1 MSDNENSNKK
11 LMPEGGSSPPTDQVQ
26 TTDAPAVDSETKDTS
41 SAEEE
46 EKNPQT
52 PSTDND
58 KDKDESQGQ
67 ETEGG
72 EEPNEN
78 PNKENKNDYS
88 ETAKKVGESLG
99 EKYNKMLE
107 AKKND
112 NNKDSLGDQM
122 KDLNEVQVDK
132 AFVSDSINLLGK
144 ISFDELIGN
153 PLRAA
158 VKAQR
163 DLAKETLSYI
173 REEGIKVDENGQGQI
188 TYVTMNFIR
197 DGKQVKMRVPLLTLM
212 PVPRLSISTM
222 SYTFKAKVNAMS
234 GVVASVGSGGTPINA
249 GISTGEGSKSAAPA
263 KQTTDSSAKGNNETT
278 GNKPGASTDNPAASK
293 DNPAA
298 SKDNPAASS
307 NNPTASA
314 AGAKPTISTTPTMSV
329 GYSSKKDSGATR
341 DSRYSVE
348 TTMDISITASEGEMP
363 RGIDRLLGV
372 LDDSTEV
379 IDPKGTL
386 QVSAD
391 RISLVN
397 NYGAI
402 SVSYRNGKGA
412 YAPTDVTCEPI
423 EGEAKPDMLE
433 SGDEMLLIFKA
444 KGVYMVSAGELHR
457 IVFVS

>member
-1 MSDNENSNKK
+1 MSDNENNNND
-11 LMPEGGSSPPTDQVQ
+11 LMPEGGSSPPTDQVSQ
-26 TTDAPAVDSETKDTS
+26 TDAPAVGSENNDTS
-41 SAEEE
+41 SAEEKE
-46 EKNPQT
+46 EKPQG

-72 EEPNEN
+72 EES
-78 PNKENKNDYS
+78 NKENKNDFS
-88 ETAKKVGESLG
+88 ETAKKVGKSLT
-99 EKYNKMLE
+99 EKYNELLE

-112 NNKDSLGDQM
+112 NKKDSLGDQM

-132 AFVSDSINLLGK
+132 TFVSDSINLLGK

-188 TYVTMNFIR
+188 TYVTMNFFR

-234 GVVASVGSGGTPINA
+234 GVVASVGNGGTPINA
-249 GISTGEGSKSAAPA
+249 GMSTDNGSKSAASAKPA
-263 KQTTDSSAKGNNETT
+263 KDSSSKGNNEKT
-278 GNKPGASTDNPAASK
+278 GDEPAASTE
-293 DNPAA
+293 N
-298 SKDNPAASS
+298 SAASS
-307 NNPTASA
+307 NKTAASA

-444 KGVYMVSAGELHR
+444 KGVYIVSAGELTR

>member
-1 MSDNENSNKK
+1 
-11 LMPEGGSSPPTDQVQ
+11 MPEGGSSPPTDQVS
-26 TTDAPAVDSETKDTS
+26 TTDPPAVDSETNDTS
-41 SAEEE
+41 SAENEE
-46 EKNPQT
+46 ENQQT
-52 PSTDND
+52 PTTDND
-58 KDKDESQGQ
+58 NDESQGQ
-67 ETEGG
+67 RTEGG
-72 EEPNEN
+72 EEPDGNDKENEN
-78 PNKENKNDYS
+78 PNKENKNDLPNTIGNS
-88 ETAKKVGESLG
+88 VGKVFKEGMDAWKTTSNAG
-99 EKYNKMLE
+99 
-107 AKKND
+107 ND
-112 NNKDSLGDQM
+112 KSLGDQM

-249 GISTGEGSKSAAPA
+249 GISTDNGSKSAAPA
-263 KQTTDSSAKGNNETT
+263 KQTTGSSAKGNNEKT
-278 GNKPGASTDNPAASK
+278 GDKPAASTDN
-293 DNPAA
+293 
-298 SKDNPAASS
+298 
-307 NNPTASA
+307 SA
-314 AGAKPTISTTPTMSV
+314 
-329 GYSSKKDSGATR
+329 
-341 DSRYSVE
+341 
-348 TTMDISITASEGEMP
+348 
-363 RGIDRLLGV
+363 
-372 LDDSTEV
+372 
-379 IDPKGTL
+379 
-386 QVSAD
+386 AD

-412 YAPTDVTCEPI
+412 YAPTDVNCEPI

>member
-1 MSDNENSNKK
+1 
-11 LMPEGGSSPPTDQVQ
+11 MPEGGSPPPTDQVQ
-26 TTDAPAVDSETKDTS
+26 TTDATAVDSETNNTS
-41 SAEEE
+41 SAENEE
-46 EKNPQT
+46 ENQQT

-58 KDKDESQGQ
+58 KNKDEGQSQ

-72 EEPNEN
+72 EEPD
-78 PNKENKNDYS
+78 ENKKEDKNDL
-88 ETAKKVGESLG
+88 ADKLKKGGESLTQ
-99 EKYNKMLE
+99 KYNKLLE
-107 AKKND
+107 AKRNE

-188 TYVTMNFIR
+188 TYVTMNFFR

-263 KQTTDSSAKGNNETT
+263 KPTTDSSAKGNNEKT
-278 GNKPGASTDNPAASK
+278 GDKSAASTDNPTASTEK
-293 DNPAA
+293 PAT
-298 SKDNPAASS
+298 SS
-307 NNPTASA
+307 DKPTASA

-412 YAPTDVTCEPI
+412 YTPTDVTCEPI

>member
-1 MSDNENSNKK
+1 MSDNENNNND
-11 LMPEGGSSPPTDQVQ
+11 LMPEGGSSPPTDQVPE
-26 TTDAPAVDSETKDTS
+26 TDATAVGSETTDTS
-41 SAEEE
+41 SAEEG
-46 EKNPQT
+46 NPQT

-58 KDKDESQGQ
+58 KDEGQGQ

-72 EEPNEN
+72 EEPDGNNKENEN
-78 PNKENKNDYS
+78 PNKENKNDLPNTIGNS
-88 ETAKKVGESLG
+88 VGKVFKEGMDAWKATSNTG
-99 EKYNKMLE
+99 
-107 AKKND
+107 ND
-112 NNKDSLGDQM
+112 KSLGDQM

-188 TYVTMNFIR
+188 TYVTMNFFR

-249 GISTGEGSKSAAPA
+249 GISTDNGSKSAASA
-263 KQTTDSSAKGNNETT
+263 KPTTDSSSKGNNGKT
-278 GNKPGASTDNPAASK
+278 GDKPAASTDKPAASTENSATSSNK
-293 DNPAA
+293 TAA
-298 SKDNPAASS
+298 SA
-307 NNPTASA
+307 T
-314 AGAKPTISTTPTMSV
+314 GAKSTISTTPTMSV

-444 KGVYMVSAGELHR
+444 KGVYMVSAGEQTR

>member
-1 MSDNENSNKK
+1 MSDNENNNNN

-26 TTDAPAVDSETKDTS
+26 TTDATAVDSETNNTS
-41 SAEEE
+41 SAENKEE
-46 EKNPQT
+46 NQQT
-52 PSTDND
+52 PTTDND
-58 KDKDESQGQ
+58 NDKDESQNQ

-72 EEPNEN
+72 EEPN
-78 PNKENKNDYS
+78 KENKNDFS
-88 ETAKKVGESLG
+88 ETAKKVGKSLTD
-99 EKYNKMLE
+99 KYNELKE

-112 NNKDSLGDQM
+112 NKKDSLGDQM

-132 AFVSDSINLLGK
+132 TFVSDSINLLGK

-249 GISTGEGSKSAAPA
+249 GISTDNGSKSAAPA
-263 KQTTDSSAKGNNETT
+263 KPTTDSSAKGNNGKT
-278 GNKPGASTDNPAASK
+278 GDNPTASTENSAASTE
-293 DNPAA
+293 N
-298 SKDNPAASS
+298 SAASS
-307 NNPTASA
+307 NKTAASA
-314 AGAKPTISTTPTMSV
+314 TGAKSTISTTPTMSV

-412 YAPTDVTCEPI
+412 YTPTDVTCEPI

>member
-1 MSDNENSNKK
+1 
-11 LMPEGGSSPPTDQVQ
+11 MPGGESSPPTDQVSQ
-26 TTDAPAVDSETKDTS
+26 TDAPAVDSETTDTS
-41 SAEEE
+41 SAEED
-46 EKNPQT
+46 NQQA

-58 KDKDESQGQ
+58 NDESQGQ

-72 EEPNEN
+72 EEPN
-78 PNKENKNDYS
+78 KENKNDFS
-88 ETAKKVGESLG
+88 ETAKNVGKSLTQ
-99 EKYNKMLE
+99 KYNELLE

-112 NNKDSLGDQM
+112 NKKDSLGDQM

-173 REEGIKVDENGQGQI
+173 REEGIKVDEDGQGQI
-188 TYVTMNFIR
+188 TYVTMNFFR

-249 GISTGEGSKSAAPA
+249 GMSTDNSSKSAASAKPA
-263 KQTTDSSAKGNNETT
+263 KDSSAKGNNEKT
-278 GNKPGASTDNPAASK
+278 GDKPAASSEKPAASTDNS
-293 DNPAA
+293 
-298 SKDNPAASS
+298 AASS
-307 NNPTASA
+307 NKTATSA
-314 AGAKPTISTTPTMSV
+314 AGAKPTIATTPTMSV

-412 YAPTDVTCEPI
+412 YAPTDVTCDPI

-444 KGVYMVSAGELHR
+444 KGVYMVSAGELTR

>member
-1 MSDNENSNKK
+1 
-11 LMPEGGSSPPTDQVQ
+11 
-26 TTDAPAVDSETKDTS
+26 
-41 SAEEE
+41 
-46 EKNPQT
+46 
-52 PSTDND
+52 
-58 KDKDESQGQ
+58 
-67 ETEGG
+67 
-72 EEPNEN
+72 
-78 PNKENKNDYS
+78 
-88 ETAKKVGESLG
+88 
-99 EKYNKMLE
+99 
-107 AKKND
+107 
-112 NNKDSLGDQM
+112 M

-188 TYVTMNFIR
+188 TYVTMNFFR

-249 GISTGEGSKSAAPA
+249 GISTDNGSKSAASAKPA
-263 KQTTDSSAKGNNETT
+263 KESSAKGNNEKT
-278 GNKPGASTDNPAASK
+278 GDEPAASTDNSAVSSNKTAASATGTK
-293 DNPAA
+293 
-298 SKDNPAASS
+298 S
-307 NNPTASA
+307 
-314 AGAKPTISTTPTMSV
+314 TISTTPTMSV

-397 NYGAI
+397 NYGTI

-412 YAPTDVTCEPI
+412 YAPTDVTCDPI

-444 KGVYMVSAGELHR
+444 KGVYMVSAGELTR

>member
-1 MSDNENSNKK
+1 MSDNENNNNDLK
-11 LMPEGGSSPPTDQVQ
+11 PGGESSPPTEENLQ
-26 TTDAPAVDSETKDTS
+26 AP
-41 SAEEE
+41 
-46 EKNPQT
+46 P
-52 PSTDND
+52 TDND
-58 KDKDESQGQ
+58 KNQSHESNEGKKSEKSEDNKSDDSKKKEEKSTLDKVVDTTTSVIGALGDAHNAAQK
-67 ETEGG
+67 
-72 EEPNEN
+72 
-78 PNKENKNDYS
+78 KEK
-88 ETAKKVGESLG
+88 TP
-99 EKYNKMLE
+99 
-107 AKKND
+107 
-112 NNKDSLGDQM
+112 SLGDQM
-122 KDLNEVQVDK
+122 KDLSEVQVDK

-188 TYVTMNFIR
+188 TYVTMNFFR

-249 GISTGEGSKSAAPA
+249 GMSTDNGSKSAASAKPA
-263 KQTTDSSAKGNNETT
+263 KDSSSKGNNEKT
-278 GNKPGASTDNPAASK
+278 GDEPAASTDNS
-293 DNPAA
+293 
-298 SKDNPAASS
+298 AASS
-307 NNPTASA
+307 NKTAASA

-348 TTMDISITASEGEMP
+348 STMDISITASEGEMP
-363 RGIDRLLGV
+363 RGIDRLLGI

-444 KGVYMVSAGELHR
+444 KGVYMISAGELHR

>member
-1 MSDNENSNKK
+1 MSDNENNNKDLK
-11 LMPEGGSSPPTDQVQ
+11 PGGESSPPT
-26 TTDAPAVDSETKDTS
+26 
-41 SAEEE
+41 EE
-46 EKNPQT
+46 NPQT
-52 PSTDND
+52 PHTDNDND
-58 KDKDESQGQ
+58 KDKSQSQ

-72 EEPNEN
+72 EEPDVNNKEDEN
-78 PNKENKNDYS
+78 PNKENNNDLPDKIGNS
-88 ETAKKVGESLG
+88 VGKAFKEGMDAWKATSNTG
-99 EKYNKMLE
+99 
-107 AKKND
+107 ND
-112 NNKDSLGDQM
+112 KSLGDQM

-188 TYVTMNFIR
+188 TYVTMNFFR

-249 GISTGEGSKSAAPA
+249 GMSTDNGSKSAASAKPA
-263 KQTTDSSAKGNNETT
+263 KESSAKGNNEKT
-278 GNKPGASTDNPAASK
+278 GDKPAASTDNS
-293 DNPAA
+293 
-298 SKDNPAASS
+298 AASS
-307 NNPTASA
+307 NKTATSA

-386 QVSAD
+386 QVTAD
-391 RISLVN
+391 CISLVN
-397 NYGAI
+397 NYGVI

-444 KGVYMVSAGELHR
+444 KGVYMVSAGELTR

>member
-11 LMPEGGSSPPTDQVQ
+11 LMPEDGSSPPTDQVQ

-41 SAEEE
+41 SAENEE
-46 EKNPQT
+46 ENQQT
-52 PSTDND
+52 PTTDND
-58 KDKDESQGQ
+58 KNKDEGQSQ

-72 EEPNEN
+72 EEPD
-78 PNKENKNDYS
+78 ENKKEDKNDL
-88 ETAKKVGESLG
+88 ADKLKKGGESLTQ
-99 EKYNKMLE
+99 KYNKLLE
-107 AKKND
+107 AKRNE

-173 REEGIKVDENGQGQI
+173 REEGIKVDEDGQGQI
-188 TYVTMNFIR
+188 TYVTMNFFR

-263 KQTTDSSAKGNNETT
+263 KPTTDSSSKGNNGKT
-278 GNKPGASTDNPAASK
+278 GDNPAAST
-293 DNPAA
+293 DNSAA
-298 SKDNPAASS
+298 STENSATSSNKTAASA
-307 NNPTASA
+307 T
-314 AGAKPTISTTPTMSV
+314 GAKSTISTTPTMSV

-412 YAPTDVTCEPI
+412 YVPTDVTCEPI
-423 EGEAKPDMLE
+423 EGETKPDILE

>member
-1 MSDNENSNKK
+1 MSDNENNNKD
-11 LMPEGGSSPPTDQVQ
+11 LMPEGGSSPPTDQVSQ
-26 TTDAPAVDSETKDTS
+26 TDAPAVGSENNDTS
-41 SAEEE
+41 SAEEKE
-46 EKNPQT
+46 EKPQG
-52 PSTDND
+52 PSADND
-58 KDKDESQGQ
+58 NDESQGQ

-72 EEPNEN
+72 EEPN
-78 PNKENKNDYS
+78 KENKNDFS
-88 ETAKKVGESLG
+88 ETAKNVGKSLTQ
-99 EKYNKMLE
+99 KYNELLE

-112 NNKDSLGDQM
+112 NKKDSLGDQM

-188 TYVTMNFIR
+188 TYVTMNFFR

-249 GISTGEGSKSAAPA
+249 GMSTDNGSKSAASAKPA
-263 KQTTDSSAKGNNETT
+263 KDSSSKGNNEKT
-278 GNKPGASTDNPAASK
+278 GDNPAAST
-293 DNPAA
+293 DN
-298 SKDNPAASS
+298 SAASS
-307 NNPTASA
+307 NKTAASA
-314 AGAKPTISTTPTMSV
+314 TGAKPTISTTPTMSV

-379 IDPKGTL
+379 INPKGTL

-412 YAPTDVTCEPI
+412 YAPTDVTCDPI

-444 KGVYMVSAGELHR
+444 KGVYMVSAGELTR

>member
-1 MSDNENSNKK
+1 MSDNENNNND
-11 LMPEGGSSPPTDQVQ
+11 LMPKGGSSPPTEENP
-26 TTDAPAVDSETKDTS
+26 PA
-41 SAEEE
+41 
-46 EKNPQT
+46 
-52 PSTDND
+52 PSTD
-58 KDKDESQGQ
+58 KDKNQRHESN
-67 ETEGG
+67 EGKKSEKSEDNKSDDSKKK
-72 EEPNEN
+72 EEKSTLDKVVDTTTSVIGALGDAHNAAQK
-78 PNKENKNDYS
+78 KEK
-88 ETAKKVGESLG
+88 TP
-99 EKYNKMLE
+99 
-107 AKKND
+107 
-112 NNKDSLGDQM
+112 SLGDQM
-122 KDLNEVQVDK
+122 KDLSEVQVDK

-188 TYVTMNFIR
+188 TYVTMNFFR

-249 GISTGEGSKSAAPA
+249 GMSTDNGSKSAASAKPA
-263 KQTTDSSAKGNNETT
+263 KDSSSKGNNEKT
-278 GNKPGASTDNPAASK
+278 GDEPAASTDNS
-293 DNPAA
+293 
-298 SKDNPAASS
+298 AASS
-307 NNPTASA
+307 NKTAASA

-348 TTMDISITASEGEMP
+348 STMDISITASEGEMP
-363 RGIDRLLGV
+363 RGIDRLLGI

-397 NYGAI
+397 NYGVI

-444 KGVYMVSAGELHR
+444 KGVYMVSAGELTR

>member
-1 MSDNENSNKK
+1 
-11 LMPEGGSSPPTDQVQ
+11 MPEGGSSPPTDQVQ
-26 TTDAPAVDSETKDTS
+26 TTDATAVDSETNNTS
-41 SAEEE
+41 SAENKEE
-46 EKNPQT
+46 NQQT
-52 PSTDND
+52 PTTDND
-58 KDKDESQGQ
+58 NDKDESQNQ

-72 EEPNEN
+72 EEPN
-78 PNKENKNDYS
+78 KENKNDFS
-88 ETAKKVGESLG
+88 ETAKKVGKSLTD
-99 EKYNKMLE
+99 KYNELKE

-112 NNKDSLGDQM
+112 NKKDSLGDQM

-132 AFVSDSINLLGK
+132 TFVSDSINLLGK

-249 GISTGEGSKSAAPA
+249 GISTDNGSKSAAPA
-263 KQTTDSSAKGNNETT
+263 KPTTDSSAKGNNGKT
-278 GNKPGASTDNPAASK
+278 GDNPTASTENPAASTE
-293 DNPAA
+293 
-298 SKDNPAASS
+298 NPAASS
-307 NNPTASA
+307 NKTAASA
-314 AGAKPTISTTPTMSV
+314 TGAKSTISTTPTMSV

-412 YAPTDVTCEPI
+412 YTPTDVTCEPI

>member
-1 MSDNENSNKK
+1 MSDNENNNND
-11 LMPEGGSSPPTDQVQ
+11 LIPEGGSSPPTDQVSQ
-26 TTDAPAVDSETKDTS
+26 TDAPAVDSETTDTS

-46 EKNPQT
+46 NQQA

-58 KDKDESQGQ
+58 KNQSHES
-67 ETEGG
+67 
-72 EEPNEN
+72 NE
-78 PNKENKNDYS
+78 
-88 ETAKKVGESLG
+88 G
-99 EKYNKMLE
+99 EKSEKNEDNKSDDS
-107 AKKND
+107 KKKEEKSTLDKTVDTTTSVIGALGDAHNAAQ
-112 NNKDSLGDQM
+112 KKEKTPSLGDQM

-188 TYVTMNFIR
+188 TYVTMNFFR

-249 GISTGEGSKSAAPA
+249 GMSTDNGSKSAASAKPA
-263 KQTTDSSAKGNNETT
+263 KDSSAKGNNEKT
-278 GNKPGASTDNPAASK
+278 GDEPAASTDNS
-293 DNPAA
+293 
-298 SKDNPAASS
+298 AASS
-307 NNPTASA
+307 NKTAASA
-314 AGAKPTISTTPTMSV
+314 TGAKPTIATTPTMSV

-397 NYGAI
+397 NYGVI

-412 YAPTDVTCEPI
+412 YAPTDVTCDPI

-444 KGVYMVSAGELHR
+444 KGVYMVSAGELTR

>member
-1 MSDNENSNKK
+1 MSDNENNNNDLK
-11 LMPEGGSSPPTDQVQ
+11 PGGESSPPTDKDPK
-26 TTDAPAVDSETKDTS
+26 TDATEVGSETTDTS
-41 SAEEE
+41 SAEKEE
-46 EKNPQT
+46 EKPQA
-52 PSTDND
+52 PSADND
-58 KDKDESQGQ
+58 KDEGQGQ

-72 EEPNEN
+72 EKPDG
-78 PNKENKNDYS
+78 NKKEDKNDLS
-88 ETAKKVGESLG
+88 DQLKEAGKSLTQ
-99 EKYNKMLE
+99 KYNELLE

-112 NNKDSLGDQM
+112 NKKDSLGDQM

-132 AFVSDSINLLGK
+132 TFVSDSINLLGK

-188 TYVTMNFIR
+188 TYVTMNFFR

-249 GISTGEGSKSAAPA
+249 GISTDNGSKSAASA
-263 KQTTDSSAKGNNETT
+263 KATTNSSSKGNNEKT
-278 GNKPGASTDNPAASK
+278 GDEPAASTDNPST
-293 DNPAA
+293 
-298 SKDNPAASS
+298 SS
-307 NNPTASA
+307 NKPTASA

-397 NYGAI
+397 NYGVI

-444 KGVYMVSAGELHR
+444 KGVYMVSAGELTR

>member
-1 MSDNENSNKK
+1 MSDNENNNKDLK
-11 LMPEGGSSPPTDQVQ
+11 PEGGSSPPT
-26 TTDAPAVDSETKDTS
+26 
-41 SAEEE
+41 EE
-46 EKNPQT
+46 NPQT

-58 KDKDESQGQ
+58 KNQSHES
-67 ETEGG
+67 
-72 EEPNEN
+72 NE
-78 PNKENKNDYS
+78 
-88 ETAKKVGESLG
+88 G
-99 EKYNKMLE
+99 EKSEKSEDNKSDDS
-107 AKKND
+107 KKKEEKSTLDKTVDTTTSVIGALGDAHNAAQ
-112 NNKDSLGDQM
+112 KKEKAPSLGDQM

-173 REEGIKVDENGQGQI
+173 REEGIKVDEDGQGQI
-188 TYVTMNFIR
+188 TYVTMNFFR

-249 GISTGEGSKSAAPA
+249 GISTDNSSKSAASAKPA
-263 KQTTDSSAKGNNETT
+263 KDSSAKVNNEKT
-278 GNKPGASTDNPAASK
+278 GDEPAASTDNS
-293 DNPAA
+293 
-298 SKDNPAASS
+298 AASS
-307 NNPTASA
+307 NKTAASA
-314 AGAKPTISTTPTMSV
+314 TGAKPTISTTPTMSV

>member
-1 MSDNENSNKK
+1 MSDNENNNND
-11 LMPEGGSSPPTDQVQ
+11 LIPEGGSSPPTDQVSQ
-26 TTDAPAVDSETKDTS
+26 TDAPAVDSETTDTS

-46 EKNPQT
+46 NQQA

-58 KDKDESQGQ
+58 KNQSHES
-67 ETEGG
+67 
-72 EEPNEN
+72 NE
-78 PNKENKNDYS
+78 
-88 ETAKKVGESLG
+88 G
-99 EKYNKMLE
+99 EKSEKNEDNKSDDS
-107 AKKND
+107 KKKEEKSTLDKTVDTTTSVIGALGDAHNAAQ
-112 NNKDSLGDQM
+112 KKEKTPSLGDQM

-188 TYVTMNFIR
+188 TYVTMNFFR

-234 GVVASVGSGGTPINA
+234 GVVASVGSGGTPFNT
-249 GISTGEGSKSAAPA
+249 GMSTDNGSKSAASAKPA
-263 KQTTDSSAKGNNETT
+263 KDSSAKGNNEKT
-278 GNKPGASTDNPAASK
+278 GDNPAAST
-293 DNPAA
+293 DNSADSSNKTAA
-298 SKDNPAASS
+298 SA
-307 NNPTASA
+307 T
-314 AGAKPTISTTPTMSV
+314 GAKPTIATTPTMSV

-397 NYGAI
+397 NYGVI

-412 YAPTDVTCEPI
+412 YAPTDVTCDPI

-444 KGVYMVSAGELHR
+444 KGVYMVSAGELTR

>member
-1 MSDNENSNKK
+1 MSDNENYNKN
-11 LMPEGGSSPPTDQVQ
+11 LTPEGGSSPPTDQVQ
-26 TTDAPAVDSETKDTS
+26 TTDATAVDSETPDTS
-41 SAEEE
+41 PAENEEE
-46 EKNPQT
+46 NPQT
-52 PSTDND
+52 PNTDND
-58 KDKDESQGQ
+58 NDGSQGQ

-72 EEPNEN
+72 EEPN
-78 PNKENKNDYS
+78 KENKNDFS
-88 ETAKKVGESLG
+88 ETAKKVGKSLTD
-99 EKYNKMLE
+99 KYNELKE

-112 NNKDSLGDQM
+112 NKKDSLGDQM

-263 KQTTDSSAKGNNETT
+263 KPTTDPSAKGNNGKT
-278 GNKPGASTDNPAASK
+278 GDKPAASTDNSAASTE
-293 DNPAA
+293 N
-298 SKDNPAASS
+298 STASS

-314 AGAKPTISTTPTMSV
+314 TGAKPTISTTPTMSV

-372 LDDSTEV
+372 LDNSTEV

-412 YAPTDVTCEPI
+412 YTPTDVTCEPI

>member
-1 MSDNENSNKK
+1 MSDNENNNKDLK
-11 LMPEGGSSPPTDQVQ
+11 PGGESSPPTDQVQ
-26 TTDAPAVDSETKDTS
+26 TTDATAVDSETNDTS

-52 PSTDND
+52 PNTDND
-58 KDKDESQGQ
+58 NDGSQSQGQ

-72 EEPNEN
+72 EEPNKN

-249 GISTGEGSKSAAPA
+249 GISTDNGSKSAASAKPA
-263 KQTTDSSAKGNNETT
+263 KESSAKGNNEKT
-278 GNKPGASTDNPAASK
+278 GDEPAASTDNPST
-293 DNPAA
+293 
-298 SKDNPAASS
+298 SS
-307 NNPTASA
+307 NKPTASA
-314 AGAKPTISTTPTMSV
+314 TGAKPTISTTPTMSV

-423 EGEAKPDMLE
+423 EGETKPDMLE

>member
-1 MSDNENSNKK
+1 
-11 LMPEGGSSPPTDQVQ
+11 MPEGGSSPPTDQV
-26 TTDAPAVDSETKDTS
+26 TETDATAVDSETKDTS
-41 SAEEE
+41 SAEKEE
-46 EKNPQT
+46 EKPQT
-52 PSTDND
+52 PNTDND
-58 KDKDESQGQ
+58 KDESQSQ

-72 EEPNEN
+72 EKPDG
-78 PNKENKNDYS
+78 NKKEDKNDLS
-88 ETAKKVGESLG
+88 DQLKEAGKSLTQ
-99 EKYNKMLE
+99 KYNELKE

-112 NNKDSLGDQM
+112 NKKDSLGDQI

-132 AFVSDSINLLGK
+132 TFVSDSINLLGK

-188 TYVTMNFIR
+188 TYVTMNFFR

-249 GISTGEGSKSAAPA
+249 GMSTDNGSKSAASAKPA
-263 KQTTDSSAKGNNETT
+263 KDSSAKGNNEKT
-278 GNKPGASTDNPAASK
+278 GDEPAASTDNST
-293 DNPAA
+293 
-298 SKDNPAASS
+298 ASS
-307 NNPTASA
+307 NKTAASVT
-314 AGAKPTISTTPTMSV
+314 GAKPTISTTPTMSV

-397 NYGAI
+397 NYGVI

-412 YAPTDVTCEPI
+412 YAPTDVTCDPI

-444 KGVYMVSAGELHR
+444 KGVYMVSAGELTR

>member
-1 MSDNENSNKK
+1 MSDNENNNND
-11 LMPEGGSSPPTDQVQ
+11 LIPEGGSSPPTDQVSQ
-26 TTDAPAVDSETKDTS
+26 TDAPAVDSETTDTS

-46 EKNPQT
+46 NQQA

-58 KDKDESQGQ
+58 KNQSHES
-67 ETEGG
+67 
-72 EEPNEN
+72 NE
-78 PNKENKNDYS
+78 
-88 ETAKKVGESLG
+88 G
-99 EKYNKMLE
+99 EKSEKNEDNKSDDS
-107 AKKND
+107 KKKEEKSTLDKTVDTTTSVIGALGDAHNAAQ
-112 NNKDSLGDQM
+112 KKEKTPSLGDQM

-188 TYVTMNFIR
+188 TYVTMNFFR

-249 GISTGEGSKSAAPA
+249 GISTDNGSKSAASAKPA
-263 KQTTDSSAKGNNETT
+263 KDSSAKGNNEKT
-278 GNKPGASTDNPAASK
+278 GDEPAASTDNS
-293 DNPAA
+293 
-298 SKDNPAASS
+298 AASS
-307 NNPTASA
+307 NKTATSA
-314 AGAKPTISTTPTMSV
+314 AGAKPTIATTPTMSV

-397 NYGAI
+397 NYGVI

-412 YAPTDVTCEPI
+412 YAPTDVTCDPI

-444 KGVYMVSAGELHR
+444 KGVYMVSAGELTR

>member
-1 MSDNENSNKK
+1 MSDNENNNKD
-11 LMPEGGSSPPTDQVQ
+11 LIPEGGSSPPT
-26 TTDAPAVDSETKDTS
+26 
-41 SAEEE
+41 EE
-46 EKNPQT
+46 NPQT

-58 KDKDESQGQ
+58 KNQRHESNEGKKSEKSEDNKSDDSKKKEEKSTLDKVVDTTTSVIGALGDAHNAAQK
-67 ETEGG
+67 
-72 EEPNEN
+72 
-78 PNKENKNDYS
+78 KEK
-88 ETAKKVGESLG
+88 TP
-99 EKYNKMLE
+99 
-107 AKKND
+107 
-112 NNKDSLGDQM
+112 SLGDQM
-122 KDLNEVQVDK
+122 KDLSEVQVDK

-188 TYVTMNFIR
+188 TYVTMNFFR

-249 GISTGEGSKSAAPA
+249 GMSTDNGSKSAASAKPA
-263 KQTTDSSAKGNNETT
+263 KDSSSKGNNEKT
-278 GNKPGASTDNPAASK
+278 GDEPAASTDNS
-293 DNPAA
+293 
-298 SKDNPAASS
+298 AASS
-307 NNPTASA
+307 NKTAASA

-348 TTMDISITASEGEMP
+348 STMDISITASEGEMP
-363 RGIDRLLGV
+363 RGIDRLLGI

-397 NYGAI
+397 NYGVI

-444 KGVYMVSAGELHR
+444 KGVYMVSAGELTR

>member
-1 MSDNENSNKK
+1 MSDNENNNKDLK
-11 LMPEGGSSPPTDQVQ
+11 PGGGSSPPTDQDPK
-26 TTDAPAVDSETKDTS
+26 TDATAVGSETTDTS

-46 EKNPQT
+46 NQQA

-58 KDKDESQGQ
+58 NDESQGQ

-72 EEPNEN
+72 EKPDG
-78 PNKENKNDYS
+78 NKKEDKNDLS
-88 ETAKKVGESLG
+88 DQLKEAGKSLTQ
-99 EKYNKMLE
+99 KYNELLE

-112 NNKDSLGDQM
+112 NKKDSLGDQM

-132 AFVSDSINLLGK
+132 TFVSDSINLLGK

-188 TYVTMNFIR
+188 TYVTMNFFR

-249 GISTGEGSKSAAPA
+249 GMSTDNGSKSAASAKPA
-263 KQTTDSSAKGNNETT
+263 KESSAKGNNEKT
-278 GNKPGASTDNPAASK
+278 GDEPAASTDNPST
-293 DNPAA
+293 
-298 SKDNPAASS
+298 SS
-307 NNPTASA
+307 NKPTASA
-314 AGAKPTISTTPTMSV
+314 TGAKPTISTTPTMSV

-397 NYGAI
+397 NYGVI

-412 YAPTDVTCEPI
+412 YAPTDVTCDPI

-444 KGVYMVSAGELHR
+444 KGVYMVSAGELTR

>member
-1 MSDNENSNKK
+1 
-11 LMPEGGSSPPTDQVQ
+11 MPEGGSSPPTDQVSQ
-26 TTDAPAVDSETKDTS
+26 TDAPAVGSENNDTS
-41 SAEEE
+41 SAEEKE
-46 EKNPQT
+46 EKPQG

-67 ETEGG
+67 GQETEGG
-72 EEPNEN
+72 EES
-78 PNKENKNDYS
+78 NKENKNDFS
-88 ETAKKVGESLG
+88 ETAKKVGKSLT
-99 EKYNKMLE
+99 EKYNELLE

-112 NNKDSLGDQM
+112 NKKDSLGDQM

-132 AFVSDSINLLGK
+132 TFVSDSINLLGK

-188 TYVTMNFIR
+188 TYVTMNFFR

-249 GISTGEGSKSAAPA
+249 GMSTDNGSKSAASAKPA
-263 KQTTDSSAKGNNETT
+263 KDSSSKGNNEKT
-278 GNKPGASTDNPAASK
+278 GDEPAASTE
-293 DNPAA
+293 N
-298 SKDNPAASS
+298 SAASS
-307 NNPTASA
+307 NKTAASA

-444 KGVYMVSAGELHR
+444 KGVYMVSAGELTR

>member
-1 MSDNENSNKK
+1 MSDNENNNND

-263 KQTTDSSAKGNNETT
+263 KPTTDSSSKGNNGKT
-278 GNKPGASTDNPAASK
+278 GDNPAAST
-293 DNPAA
+293 DNSAA
-298 SKDNPAASS
+298 STENSATSSNKTAASA
-307 NNPTASA
+307 T
-314 AGAKPTISTTPTMSV
+314 GAKSTISTTPTMSV

-397 NYGAI
+397 NYGVI

-412 YAPTDVTCEPI
+412 YAPTDVNCEPI

-444 KGVYMVSAGELHR
+444 KGVYMVSAGELTR

>member
-1 MSDNENSNKK
+1 MSDNENNNKDLK
-11 LMPEGGSSPPTDQVQ
+11 PGGESSPPTDQVSQ
-26 TTDAPAVDSETKDTS
+26 TDAPAVDSETTDTS

-46 EKNPQT
+46 NQQA

-58 KDKDESQGQ
+58 NDESQGQ

-72 EEPNEN
+72 EEPN
-78 PNKENKNDYS
+78 KENKNDFS
-88 ETAKKVGESLG
+88 ETAKNVGKSLTQ
-99 EKYNKMLE
+99 KYNELLE

-112 NNKDSLGDQM
+112 NKKDSLGDQM

-144 ISFDELIGN
+144 IYFDELIGN

-173 REEGIKVDENGQGQI
+173 REEGIKVDEDGQGQI
-188 TYVTMNFIR
+188 TYVTMNFFR

-249 GISTGEGSKSAAPA
+249 GMSTDNSSKSAASA
-263 KQTTDSSAKGNNETT
+263 KATTNSSSKGNNEKT
-278 GNKPGASTDNPAASK
+278 GDEPAASTDNSAVSSNKTAASATGTK
-293 DNPAA
+293 
-298 SKDNPAASS
+298 S
-307 NNPTASA
+307 
-314 AGAKPTISTTPTMSV
+314 TISTTPTMSV

-397 NYGAI
+397 NYGTI

-412 YAPTDVTCEPI
+412 YAPTDITCDPI

-444 KGVYMVSAGELHR
+444 KGVYMVSAGELTR

>member
-1 MSDNENSNKK
+1 MSDNENNNND
-11 LMPEGGSSPPTDQVQ
+11 LIPEGGSSPPTDKDPK
-26 TTDAPAVDSETKDTS
+26 TDATEVGSETTDTS

-46 EKNPQT
+46 NQQA

-58 KDKDESQGQ
+58 NDESQGQ

-72 EEPNEN
+72 EEPDGNNKENEN
-78 PNKENKNDYS
+78 RNKENKNDLPNTIGNS
-88 ETAKKVGESLG
+88 VGKVFKEGMDAWKATSNAG
-99 EKYNKMLE
+99 K
-107 AKKND
+107 D
-112 NNKDSLGDQM
+112 NSLGDQM

-188 TYVTMNFIR
+188 TYVTMNFFR

-249 GISTGEGSKSAAPA
+249 GISTDNGSKSAASA
-263 KQTTDSSAKGNNETT
+263 KATTDSSSKGNNEKT
-278 GNKPGASTDNPAASK
+278 GDNLAASTDNS
-293 DNPAA
+293 
-298 SKDNPAASS
+298 AASS
-307 NNPTASA
+307 NKTAASA
-314 AGAKPTISTTPTMSV
+314 TGAKSTISTTPTMSV

-412 YAPTDVTCEPI
+412 YAPTDVNCEPI
-423 EGEAKPDMLE
+423 EGETKPDMLE

>member
-1 MSDNENSNKK
+1 MSDNENNNKD
-11 LMPEGGSSPPTDQVQ
+11 LMPEGGSSPPTDQVSQ
-26 TTDAPAVDSETKDTS
+26 TDAPAVGSENNDTS
-41 SAEEE
+41 SAEKEE
-46 EKNPQT
+46 EKPQA
-52 PSTDND
+52 PSADND
-58 KDKDESQGQ
+58 KDEGQGQ

-72 EEPNEN
+72 EKPDG
-78 PNKENKNDYS
+78 NKKEDKNDLS
-88 ETAKKVGESLG
+88 DQLKEAGKSLTD
-99 EKYNKMLE
+99 KYNKLLE
-107 AKKND
+107 AKKNE

-132 AFVSDSINLLGK
+132 TFVSDSINLLGK

-188 TYVTMNFIR
+188 TYVTMNFFR

-249 GISTGEGSKSAAPA
+249 GISTGEGSKPAASAKP
-263 KQTTDSSAKGNNETT
+263 TTDSSAKGNNEKA
-278 GNKPGASTDNPAASK
+278 GEKSAASTEK
-293 DNPAA
+293 
-298 SKDNPAASS
+298 PAASS
-307 NNPTASA
+307 DKPAASA
-314 AGAKPTISTTPTMSV
+314 TGAKPTIATTPTMSV

-397 NYGAI
+397 NYGVI

-444 KGVYMVSAGELHR
+444 KGVYMVSAGELTR

>member
-1 MSDNENSNKK
+1 MSDNENNNKDLK
-11 LMPEGGSSPPTDQVQ
+11 PGGESSPPTDQDT
-26 TTDAPAVDSETKDTS
+26 TTDAPAVDSETPDTS

-46 EKNPQT
+46 EKKPQAPT
-52 PSTDND
+52 TDND
-58 KDKDESQGQ
+58 KNKDESQSQ

-72 EEPNEN
+72 EEPDEN
-78 PNKENKNDYS
+78 PNKENNNDL
-88 ETAKKVGESLG
+88 ADKLKKGGESLTQ
-99 EKYNKMLE
+99 KYNKLLE
-107 AKKND
+107 AKRNE

-263 KQTTDSSAKGNNETT
+263 KPTTDYSSKGNNGKT
-278 GNKPGASTDNPAASK
+278 GDNPAAST
-293 DNPAA
+293 DNSAA
-298 SKDNPAASS
+298 STENSATSSNKTAASA
-307 NNPTASA
+307 T
-314 AGAKPTISTTPTMSV
+314 GAKSTISTTPTMSV

-412 YAPTDVTCEPI
+412 YTPTDVTCEPI

>member
-1 MSDNENSNKK
+1 MSDNENNNNV
-11 LMPEGGSSPPTDQVQ
+11 LMPEGGSSPPTDQVP
-26 TTDAPAVDSETKDTS
+26 TTDAPAVDSETNDTS
-41 SAEEE
+41 SAENE

-52 PSTDND
+52 PTT
-58 KDKDESQGQ
+58 DKDENQGQ

-72 EEPNEN
+72 EEPD
-78 PNKENKNDYS
+78 ENKKEDKNDL
-88 ETAKKVGESLG
+88 ADKLKKGGESLTQ
-99 EKYNKMLE
+99 KYNKLLE

-132 AFVSDSINLLGK
+132 TFVSDSINLLGK

-234 GVVASVGSGGTPINA
+234 GVVASVGSGGSPINA
-249 GISTGEGSKSAAPA
+249 GISTDNGSKPADSAKP
-263 KQTTDSSAKGNNETT
+263 TTASSAKGNNEKA
-278 GNKPGASTDNPAASK
+278 GEKPATSTEKPATSTEKPATSSDKSAAS
-293 DNPAA
+293 A
-298 SKDNPAASS
+298 
-307 NNPTASA
+307 T
-314 AGAKPTISTTPTMSV
+314 GAKPTISTTPTMSV

>member
-1 MSDNENSNKK
+1 MSD
-11 LMPEGGSSPPTDQVQ
+11 GGSSPPTDQISQ
-26 TTDAPAVDSETKDTS
+26 TDAPAVGSENNDTS
-41 SAEEE
+41 SAEKEE
-46 EKNPQT
+46 EKPQA
-52 PSTDND
+52 PSADND
-58 KDKDESQGQ
+58 KDEGQGQ

-72 EEPNEN
+72 EKPDG
-78 PNKENKNDYS
+78 NKKEDKNDLS
-88 ETAKKVGESLG
+88 DQLKEAGKSLTQ
-99 EKYNKMLE
+99 KYNELLE

-112 NNKDSLGDQM
+112 NKKDSLGDQM

-173 REEGIKVDENGQGQI
+173 REEGIKVDEDGQGQI
-188 TYVTMNFIR
+188 TYVTMNFFR

-249 GISTGEGSKSAAPA
+249 GMSTDNGSKSAVSAKPA
-263 KQTTDSSAKGNNETT
+263 KDSSAKGNNEET
-278 GNKPGASTDNPAASK
+278 GDKPATSTDNS
-293 DNPAA
+293 
-298 SKDNPAASS
+298 AASS
-307 NNPTASA
+307 NKTATSA
-314 AGAKPTISTTPTMSV
+314 AGAKPTIATTPTMSV

-397 NYGAI
+397 NYGVI

-412 YAPTDVTCEPI
+412 YAPTEVTCDPI

-444 KGVYMVSAGELHR
+444 KGVYMVSAGELTR

>member
-1 MSDNENSNKK
+1 MSDNENNNKDLK
-11 LMPEGGSSPPTDQVQ
+11 PGGESSPPTDQVQ
-26 TTDAPAVDSETKDTS
+26 TTDATAVDSETNDTS

-52 PSTDND
+52 PNTDND
-58 KDKDESQGQ
+58 NDGSQSQGQ

-72 EEPNEN
+72 EEPNKN

-263 KQTTDSSAKGNNETT
+263 KPTTDSSSKGNNGKT
-278 GNKPGASTDNPAASK
+278 GEKPAASTDNSAASTE
-293 DNPAA
+293 
-298 SKDNPAASS
+298 
-307 NNPTASA
+307 NPTASSNKTA
-314 AGAKPTISTTPTMSV
+314 ASATGAKPTISTTPTMSV

-412 YAPTDVTCEPI
+412 YVPTDVTCEPI
-423 EGEAKPDMLE
+423 EGETKPDMLE

>member
-1 MSDNENSNKK
+1 MSDNENNNND
-11 LMPEGGSSPPTDQVQ
+11 LIPEGGSSPPT
-26 TTDAPAVDSETKDTS
+26 
-41 SAEEE
+41 EE
-46 EKNPQT
+46 NPQT

-58 KDKDESQGQ
+58 KNQRHESNEGKKSEKSEDNKSDDSKKKEEKSTLDKVVDTTTSVIGALGDAHNAAQK
-67 ETEGG
+67 
-72 EEPNEN
+72 
-78 PNKENKNDYS
+78 KEK
-88 ETAKKVGESLG
+88 TP
-99 EKYNKMLE
+99 
-107 AKKND
+107 
-112 NNKDSLGDQM
+112 SLGDQM

-188 TYVTMNFIR
+188 TYVTMNFFR

-249 GISTGEGSKSAAPA
+249 GMSTDNGSKSAASAKPA
-263 KQTTDSSAKGNNETT
+263 KDSSSKGNNEKT
-278 GNKPGASTDNPAASK
+278 GDEPAASTDNS
-293 DNPAA
+293 
-298 SKDNPAASS
+298 AASS
-307 NNPTASA
+307 NKTAASA

-348 TTMDISITASEGEMP
+348 STMDISITASEGEMP
-363 RGIDRLLGV
+363 RGIDRLLGI

-397 NYGAI
+397 NYGVI

-444 KGVYMVSAGELHR
+444 KGVYMVSAGELTR

>member
-1 MSDNENSNKK
+1 MSDNENNNND
-11 LMPEGGSSPPTDQVQ
+11 LMPEGGSSPPTDQVPE
-26 TTDAPAVDSETKDTS
+26 TDATAVGSETTDTS
-41 SAEEE
+41 SAEEG
-46 EKNPQT
+46 NPQT

-58 KDKDESQGQ
+58 KNKSQGQ
-67 ETEGG
+67 KTEGG
-72 EEPNEN
+72 EEPNEKGKEDEN
-78 PNKENKNDYS
+78 PNKENNNDLPDKIGNS
-88 ETAKKVGESLG
+88 VGKAFKEGMDAWKATSNTG
-99 EKYNKMLE
+99 
-107 AKKND
+107 ND
-112 NNKDSLGDQM
+112 KSLGDQM

-188 TYVTMNFIR
+188 TYVTMNFFR

-249 GISTGEGSKSAAPA
+249 GMSTDNGSKSAASA
-263 KQTTDSSAKGNNETT
+263 KATTNSSSKGNNEKT
-278 GNKPGASTDNPAASK
+278 GDEPAASTDNS
-293 DNPAA
+293 
-298 SKDNPAASS
+298 AASS
-307 NNPTASA
+307 NKTAASA
-314 AGAKPTISTTPTMSV
+314 TGAKPTIATTPTMSV

-444 KGVYMVSAGELHR
+444 KGVYMVSAGELTR

>member
-1 MSDNENSNKK
+1 MSDNENNNKDLK
-11 LMPEGGSSPPTDQVQ
+11 PGGESSPPTEENLQ
-26 TTDAPAVDSETKDTS
+26 AP
-41 SAEEE
+41 
-46 EKNPQT
+46 P
-52 PSTDND
+52 TDND
-58 KDKDESQGQ
+58 KNQSHESNEGKKSEKSEDNKSDDSKKKEEKSTLDKAVDTTTSVIGALGDAHNAAQK
-67 ETEGG
+67 
-72 EEPNEN
+72 
-78 PNKENKNDYS
+78 KEK
-88 ETAKKVGESLG
+88 TP
-99 EKYNKMLE
+99 
-107 AKKND
+107 
-112 NNKDSLGDQM
+112 SLGDQM

-188 TYVTMNFIR
+188 TYVTMNFFR

-249 GISTGEGSKSAAPA
+249 GMSTDYGSKSAASAKPA
-263 KQTTDSSAKGNNETT
+263 KESSSKGNNEKT
-278 GNKPGASTDNPAASK
+278 GDEPAASTDNS
-293 DNPAA
+293 
-298 SKDNPAASS
+298 AASS
-307 NNPTASA
+307 NKTAASA
-314 AGAKPTISTTPTMSV
+314 AGAKPTIATTPTMSV

-348 TTMDISITASEGEMP
+348 STMDISITASEGEMP
-363 RGIDRLLGV
+363 RGIDRLLGI

-397 NYGAI
+397 NYGVI

-444 KGVYMVSAGELHR
+444 KGVYMVSAGELTR

>member
-1 MSDNENSNKK
+1 MSDNENNNND
-11 LMPEGGSSPPTDQVQ
+11 LIPEGGSSPPTEENP
-26 TTDAPAVDSETKDTS
+26 PA
-41 SAEEE
+41 
-46 EKNPQT
+46 
-52 PSTDND
+52 PSTD
-58 KDKDESQGQ
+58 KDKNQRHESN
-67 ETEGG
+67 EGKKSEKSEDNKSDDSKKK
-72 EEPNEN
+72 EEKSTLDKAVDTTTSVIGALGDAHNAAQK
-78 PNKENKNDYS
+78 KEK
-88 ETAKKVGESLG
+88 TP
-99 EKYNKMLE
+99 
-107 AKKND
+107 
-112 NNKDSLGDQM
+112 SLGDQM

-188 TYVTMNFIR
+188 TYVTMNFFR

-249 GISTGEGSKSAAPA
+249 GMSTDNGSKSAASAKPA
-263 KQTTDSSAKGNNETT
+263 KDSSSKGNNEKT
-278 GNKPGASTDNPAASK
+278 GDEPAASTDNS
-293 DNPAA
+293 
-298 SKDNPAASS
+298 AASS
-307 NNPTASA
+307 NKTAASA

-363 RGIDRLLGV
+363 RGIDRLLGI

-444 KGVYMVSAGELHR
+444 KGVYMVSAGELTR

>member
-1 MSDNENSNKK
+1 MSDNENNNKDLK
-11 LMPEGGSSPPTDQVQ
+11 PGGGSSPPTDQDPK
-26 TTDAPAVDSETKDTS
+26 TDATAVGSETTDTS

-46 EKNPQT
+46 NQQA

-58 KDKDESQGQ
+58 NDESQGQ

-72 EEPNEN
+72 EEPN
-78 PNKENKNDYS
+78 KENKNDFS
-88 ETAKKVGESLG
+88 ETAKKVSKSLTD
-99 EKYNKMLE
+99 KYNELKE

-112 NNKDSLGDQM
+112 NKKDSLGDQM

-132 AFVSDSINLLGK
+132 TFVSDSINLLGK

-173 REEGIKVDENGQGQI
+173 REEGIKVDEDGQGQI
-188 TYVTMNFIR
+188 TYVTMNFFR

-249 GISTGEGSKSAAPA
+249 GISTDNGSKSAASAKPA
-263 KQTTDSSAKGNNETT
+263 KDSSAKGNNEKT
-278 GNKPGASTDNPAASK
+278 GDKPAASTDNPST
-293 DNPAA
+293 
-298 SKDNPAASS
+298 SS
-307 NNPTASA
+307 NKPTASA

-444 KGVYMVSAGELHR
+444 KGVYMVSAGELTR

>member
-1 MSDNENSNKK
+1 
-11 LMPEGGSSPPTDQVQ
+11 MPEGGSSPPTEENSQ
-26 TTDAPAVDSETKDTS
+26 TPPTGNDKNQSHESNEGEKSEKNEDNKSDDSKKKEEKSTLDKAVDTTTS
-41 SAEEE
+41 VIGALGDAHNAAQKK
-46 EKNPQT
+46 EKT
-52 PSTDND
+52 P
-58 KDKDESQGQ
+58 
-67 ETEGG
+67 
-72 EEPNEN
+72 
-78 PNKENKNDYS
+78 
-88 ETAKKVGESLG
+88 SLG
-99 EKYNKMLE
+99 E
-107 AKKND
+107 
-112 NNKDSLGDQM
+112 QM

-249 GISTGEGSKSAAPA
+249 GMSTDNSSKSAASA
-263 KQTTDSSAKGNNETT
+263 KPMTDPSAKGNNGKAGDKPATSTEKPATSTEKPTT
-278 GNKPGASTDNPAASK
+278 SSDKSAAS
-293 DNPAA
+293 A
-298 SKDNPAASS
+298 
-307 NNPTASA
+307 T
-314 AGAKPTISTTPTMSV
+314 GAKPTISTTPTMSV

-397 NYGAI
+397 NYGVI

-412 YAPTDVTCEPI
+412 YAPTDVTCDPI

-444 KGVYMVSAGELHR
+444 KGVYMVSAGELTR

>member
-1 MSDNENSNKK
+1 
-11 LMPEGGSSPPTDQVQ
+11 MPEGGSSPPTDQVSQ
-26 TTDAPAVDSETKDTS
+26 TDAPAVGSENNDTS
-41 SAEEE
+41 SAEEKE
-46 EKNPQT
+46 EKPQG

-72 EEPNEN
+72 EES
-78 PNKENKNDYS
+78 NKENKNDFS
-88 ETAKKVGESLG
+88 ETAKKVGKSLT
-99 EKYNKMLE
+99 EKYNELLE

-112 NNKDSLGDQM
+112 NKKDSLGDQM

-132 AFVSDSINLLGK
+132 TFVSDSINLLGK

-188 TYVTMNFIR
+188 TYVTMNFFR

-249 GISTGEGSKSAAPA
+249 GMSTDNGSKSAASAKPA
-263 KQTTDSSAKGNNETT
+263 KDSSSKGNNEKT
-278 GNKPGASTDNPAASK
+278 GDEPAASTDNS
-293 DNPAA
+293 
-298 SKDNPAASS
+298 AASS
-307 NNPTASA
+307 NKTAASA

-348 TTMDISITASEGEMP
+348 STMDISITASEGEMP

-412 YAPTDVTCEPI
+412 YVPTDVTCEPI

-444 KGVYMVSAGELHR
+444 KGVYMVSAGELTR

>member
-1 MSDNENSNKK
+1 
-11 LMPEGGSSPPTDQVQ
+11 MPGGESSPPTDQVSQ
-26 TTDAPAVDSETKDTS
+26 TDAPAVDSETTDTS

-46 EKNPQT
+46 NQQA

-58 KDKDESQGQ
+58 KNQSHES
-67 ETEGG
+67 
-72 EEPNEN
+72 NE
-78 PNKENKNDYS
+78 
-88 ETAKKVGESLG
+88 G
-99 EKYNKMLE
+99 EKSEKNEDNKSDDS
-107 AKKND
+107 KKKEEKSTLDKTVDTTTSVIGALGDAHNAAQK
-112 NNKDSLGDQM
+112 NEKTPSLGDQM

-132 AFVSDSINLLGK
+132 TFVSDSINLLGK

-188 TYVTMNFIR
+188 TYVTMNFFR

-249 GISTGEGSKSAAPA
+249 GMSTDNSSKSAAPA
-263 KQTTDSSAKGNNETT
+263 KPAKDSSAKGNNEIT
-278 GNKPGASTDNPAASK
+278 GDNPAAST
-293 DNPAA
+293 DN
-298 SKDNPAASS
+298 SAASS
-307 NNPTASA
+307 NKTAASA
-314 AGAKPTISTTPTMSV
+314 TGTKPTIATTPTMSV

-444 KGVYMVSAGELHR
+444 KGVYMVSAGELTR